1 MTGPKQSLVDKYGRK
16 FLLSL
21 IAMVLGAAVAVFGMT
36 MAVKEPTA
44 ADAISG
50 MVVALSGIFAVAAGG
65 FNLSNAYITGKQGP
79 VATSSVVQ
87 ETTITQS
94 SPAEPT

>member
-1 MTGPKQSLVDKYGRK
+1 MVDKYGRK

-21 IAMVLGAAVAVFGMT
+21 FAMVLGAAVAVFGM
-36 MAVKEPTA
+36 MQAVREPAA

-79 VATSSVVQ
+79 
-87 ETTITQS
+87 ETKSTVTQKTEITQTGPTPPN
-94 SPAEPT
+94 PADVE

>member
-1 MTGPKQSLVDKYGRK
+1 MKGPTLVDRYGRK

-21 IAMVLGAAVAVFGMT
+21 FTMVLGASVAVFGMLQ
-36 MAVKEPTA
+36 AVREPTA
-44 ADAISG
+44 ADAIAS

-79 VATSSVVQ
+79 TTTVKSVS
-87 ETTITQS
+87 ETTVTQ
-94 SPAEPT
+94 PKEPE